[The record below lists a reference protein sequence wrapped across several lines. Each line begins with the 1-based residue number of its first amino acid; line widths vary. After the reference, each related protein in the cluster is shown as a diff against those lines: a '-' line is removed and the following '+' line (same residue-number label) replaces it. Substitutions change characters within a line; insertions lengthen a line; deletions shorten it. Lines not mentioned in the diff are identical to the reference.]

1 MPRTKFH
8 ITPESGRLAVTL
20 NKRQLKE
27 FKKMSIEFEMA
38 VDELLQ
44 IAVDVFIQK
53 YQSLNSEQIDKK
65 GIDSLF
71 EQSLAKSIKKQRNS

>member
-8 ITPESGRLAVTL
+8 ITPESGRLSVTL

-27 FKKMSIEFEMA
+27 FKKMSIEFEMSI
-38 VDELLQ
+38 DDLLQ

-71 EQSLAKSIKKQRNS
+71 EQPVIKPSKKTKGQ

>member
-1 MPRTKFH
+1 MPRTKYH

-27 FKKMSIEFEMA
+27 FKKMSIEFEMS

-53 YQSLNSEQIDKK
+53 YQNTASDQIDKK
-65 GIDSLF
+65 GVDSLF
-71 EQSLAKSIKKQRNS
+71 E

>member
-1 MPRTKFH
+1 MPRTKYH

-27 FKKMSIEFEMA
+27 FKKMSIEFEMSI
-38 VDELLQ
+38 DELLQ

-53 YQSLNSEQIDKK
+53 YQNTDSDQIDKK
-65 GIDSLF
+65 GVDSLF
-71 EQSLAKSIKKQRNS
+71 K